1 MSENFRDKCHE
12 TYEPDPVYFVSAP
25 GLPWQSCLRKTGV
38 KLELLTDY
46 NMLMIVQNRIR
57 GGISQAVHKYGKAN
71 NTYIRNYDKNI
82 KSSYLAF
89 LDATNLYGWAMSQK
103 LPANGLE
110 WVEEKGLSKFNEDF
124 IKKYDENSNI
134 RYFLEVDVDYLKMLF
149 NSHKENDKRKICNSH
164 KSLKTGTKS
173 WLKSKRGTQ
182 SNSV

>member
-71 NTYIRNYDKNI
+71 NTYIRNFDKNI

-124 IKKYDENSNI
+124 ISNI